1 MSKLPPAD
9 QAEIIRLY
17 RRGLTLRQ
25 VAAQTYWSTNAVRN
39 VLVDNDEPRR
49 RVGGSTRDHLSTEDF
64 LRTSELYG
72 AGLSMREISILDGI
86 NISTVHRRLHRIG
99 SIVRPC
105 GGKHPGQPRPLA
117 ELRRLE
123 LQINRSHGYEGATL

>member
-9 QAEIIRLY
+9 QEEIVRLY

-25 VAAQTYWSTNAVRN
+25 VAGRVYWSPTAVRR
-39 VLVDNDEPRR
+39 VLIEYGEPLRPH
-49 RVGGSTRDHLSTEDF
+49 GSKAPLLSMEEK

-72 AGLSMREISILDGI
+72 AGMSMAELAILLGLHV
-86 NISTVHRRLHRIG
+86 STVHRRLHRFG
-99 SIVRPC
+99 SLTRPV
-105 GGKHPGQPRPLA
+105 GGKHPPPRSVD

-123 LQINRSHGYEGATL
+123 LQISRAHGTAP